1 MHMLGTVISS
11 LIAKV
16 TSFLDLCLAVAS
28 QTMTLYRTIIAVGID
43 RMTLIAQYIKSQFV
57 ALKSNIEHYLAKCI
71 IAARLTKVEITIAQ
85 HKVGQVG
92 QQLLTTARQ
101 TLQRVLNLLKR
112 GR

>member
-1 MHMLGTVISS
+1 MLGTVISS

-16 TSFLDLCLAVAS
+16 TSFLDLWFAVVS
-28 QTMTLYRTIIAVGID
+28 QMMTLCKTIIAVGID

-57 ALKSNIEHYLAKCI
+57 ALKLSIKPYLVQ
-71 IAARLTKVEITIAQ
+71 LTNQALLIKVGLMNVL
-85 HKVGQVG
+85 HSLGQVG

-101 TLQRVLNLLKR
+101 ILQRVLNLLKR